1 MSIFNTAQATCPSCG
16 DKVEISWAASVNAV
30 RRPDLRAA
38 VLDRSFQAKDCPSC
52 GTRMRLPPH
61 LTYVDMARGDW
72 VLVNAANELPAWTE
86 KEAEAKA
93 LFDDSF
99 GPSAPAASREMADGV
114 RPRIAFGWPALR
126 EKLICTELGLDDVT
140 LEILK
145 IAMIRTLGGAALA
158 GPTLRLVK
166 GDDKTLTFDIVDDAT
181 EASTL
186 TTDVPRGLYDDIA
199 GDTAA
204 WAPLRERF
212 ANTALVDLTRFTVG
226 G

>member
-1 MSIFNTAQATCPSCG
+1 MSLFNNATVACPHCG
-16 DKVEISWAASVNAV
+16 ESREISWAASVNAV

-38 VLDRSFQAKDCPSC
+38 ILDRSFQAEPCESC
-52 GTRMRLPPH
+52 GTQIRLPPH
-61 LTYVDMARGDW
+61 LTYVDMKRGDW
-72 VLVNAANELPAWTE
+72 ILVYAADELPEWTK
-86 KEAEAKA
+86 KEAEAQA
-93 LFDDSF
+93 LFNESF
-99 GPSAPAASREMADGV
+99 GPAAPAASREMAEGV
-114 RPRIAFGWPALR
+114 SPRIAFGWPALR

-145 IAMIRTLGGAALA
+145 IAMMKTMGGVTLG

-166 GDDKTLTFDIVDDAT
+166 GDSETLTFDVVDDAT

-186 TTDVPRGLYDDIA
+186 TTEGPRGLYDYIA
-199 GDTAA
+199 ADATT
-204 WAPLRERF
+204 WAPLRDRF